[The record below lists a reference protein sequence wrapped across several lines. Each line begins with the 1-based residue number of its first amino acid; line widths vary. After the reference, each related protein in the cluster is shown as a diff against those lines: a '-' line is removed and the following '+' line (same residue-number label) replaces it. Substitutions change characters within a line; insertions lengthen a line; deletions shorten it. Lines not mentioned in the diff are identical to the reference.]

1 MAGIILGR
9 MSDAASPLAACS
21 PEINAIVAASA
32 GTGKTYLL
40 VTRIIRLLLSGAA
53 AERILALTFTRKAA
67 GEMRHRLF
75 ERLRDLATQDE
86 AGLRRSL
93 AAMGIEADTVHM
105 DQARRLYERILLSPR
120 PLRIATFHAFCQQLL
135 QRFPLEADVPPG
147 YELLQAGGLVQA
159 AAWDALFL
167 ESTLDPD
174 STSARALETLFIACN
189 GRLNNVHGALMQG
202 FLARRNDWLA
212 YTQDRANPVDY
223 ACENLKRLLQLD
235 EADPL
240 PVFFRNAGDALSAF
254 RELLLRHMTDTNSKH
269 AALIEAGLDTQ
280 NTLEA
285 RFEFVKGAFL
295 TQDLEPR
302 QRKHSKALEKALGAN
317 GAAEFLRLHEQ
328 LCRQLLG
335 AHEMLLR
342 SEYWKTASA
351 WYRAGDALLRH
362 YQRIKQEQ
370 RLLDFDDLEWK
381 SYRLLHHKEH
391 ALWVQYKIDQKIDH
405 LLIDEFQDTNP
416 TQWRLLLPLLE
427 EMADTTPSERARS
440 VFMVGD
446 GKQSIYGFRRA
457 DPRLQDEAG
466 NWLQRRMNA
475 HEFVL
480 SKSRRSADAV
490 MQTLNHVFQNTGLSG
505 LLNAYQPHA
514 SHRSELWGR
523 VEILPRVEAPSPLTN
538 PAQTPR
544 LRDPL
549 TTPRA
554 GSEAD
559 LRYLEGVS
567 IARRIRELI
576 ESAYLV
582 EKNDHS
588 RGPVDYDDIF
598 ILFRARTHL
607 AAYEQA
613 LTDHSIP
620 FASLEKG
627 TLLEQQEVE
636 DVEAL
641 LNVLLTPFNNLAL
654 AQVLKSPIFGATDED
669 LLRLST
675 LPGDWYG
682 RLHAYAEDAA
692 ITGKSPSLLRAW
704 RLLASWRT
712 WLPVLPLHDLL
723 DRIFYEGDLIAR
735 YRSATPPQLVNRVTS
750 NLQRLLALALE
761 IDSGRYPS
769 LSNFLVQ
776 LKRIRASD
784 QDQPDTPPLASGERK
799 LRLMTIH
806 AAKGLEAPVVFLAD
820 ACTGVPGNDSFH
832 ALVDWP
838 PAADKPEHLLLYTT
852 RAQMPAVL
860 EPILERQ
867 RRRQL
872 REQANLLYVALSRA
886 KQMLFI
892 SGSGGKGEAVQAED
906 WYGSI
911 LQALRPLAEALP
923 GGGYRLTSGTVQQ
936 EPRARTGTE
945 THPIVKTTEIP
956 LTHFEPATG
965 LILPGAAATTGDETG
980 LSVPPEQQLL
990 SRRHGI
996 ILHKML
1002 EMLAPPDS
1010 VAAIELDAFLDYGI
1024 KREDLARWRE
1034 EARAVLAKPELRFL
1048 FDPQLY
1054 DKAYKEV
1061 PLAYRTA
1068 TGETVHGVIDRV
1080 VLRKEEVWLIDYK
1093 TRPADDNRSPQELAL
1108 YYRPQLSYYAAG
1120 LRKIWPGK
1128 NLRAAVLL
1136 TGSQRLL
1143 ELEQDF
1149 IS

>member
-1 MAGIILGR
+1 MSGIILGR
-9 MSDAASPLAACS
+9 MSDAVSPLAACS
-21 PEINAIVAASA
+21 PETNAIVAASA

-40 VTRIIRLLLSGAA
+40 VTRIIRLLLAGAA
-53 AERILALTFTRKAA
+53 AERIMALTFTRKAA
-67 GEMRHRLF
+67 GEMRQRLY

-86 AGLRRSL
+86 TGLRQSL
-93 AAMGIEADTVHM
+93 AAMGVEPGVHM
-105 DQARRLYERILLSPR
+105 DQARRLYERMLLSPR

-147 YELLQAGGLVQA
+147 YELLQGGGLVQA

-174 STSARALETLFIACN
+174 STPARALETLFIACN
-189 GRLNNVHGALMQG
+189 GRLNNVQGALMQG

-212 YTQDRANPVDY
+212 YTQDRKNPVDY
-223 ACENLKRLLQLD
+223 ACENLRRLLQAD

-240 PVFFRNAGDALSAF
+240 PAFFRNAGDALSAF
-254 RELLLRHMTDTNSKH
+254 RELLLGHATDTNLKH
-269 AALIEAGLDTQ
+269 AALIEAGLNPQ
-280 NTLEA
+280 HTLEA
-285 RFEFVKGAFL
+285 RFEFIKGAFL
-295 TQDLEPR
+295 TQDMQPR
-302 QRKHSKALEKALGAN
+302 QRKNSKTLEKALGAG

-328 LCRQLLG
+328 LCRQLLD
-335 AHEMLLR
+335 AHEMLR
-342 SEYWKTASA
+342 RREYWKTACA

-427 EMADTTPSERARS
+427 EMADTAQTERARS
-440 VFMVGD
+440 VFLVGD

-457 DPRLQDEAG
+457 DPRLQDEAAD
-466 NWLQRRMNA
+466 WLQRSMDAR
-475 HEFVL
+475 EFAL

-490 MQTLNHVFQNTGLSG
+490 MQTLNRVFQDTELGKNLS
-505 LLNAYQPHA
+505 AFQPHA
-514 SHRSELWGR
+514 SHRSELWGW
-523 VEILPRVEAPSPLTN
+523 VEILPPVEASPALAD

-549 TTPRA
+549 TTPRP
-554 GSEAD
+554 GSETE

-576 ESAYLV
+576 EGAYLV
-582 EKNDHS
+582 EKNDRS
-588 RGPVDYDDIF
+588 RGPVDYEDIF
-598 ILFRARTHL
+598 ILFRTRTHI

-636 DVEAL
+636 DIEAL
-641 LNVLLTPFNNLAL
+641 LSVLLTPFNNLAL
-654 AQVLKSPIFGATDED
+654 AQVLKSPIFGATDTD

-675 LPGDWYG
+675 LTGDWYG
-682 RLHAYAEDAA
+682 RLKAHAEDAA
-692 ITGKSPSLLRAW
+692 ITDKPPSLLRAW
-704 RLLASWRT
+704 RLLAMWRT
-712 WLPVLPLHDLL
+712 LLPVLPLHDLL

-735 YRSATPPQLVNRVTS
+735 YRSATPPQLANRVTS

-769 LSNFLVQ
+769 LSNFLLQ
-776 LKRIRASD
+776 LRRIRASD
-784 QDQPDTPPLASGERK
+784 QDQPDTPPLAAGERK

-820 ACTGVPGNDSFH
+820 ACTGVPRSDSFH

-838 PAADKPEHLLLYTT
+838 PAADRPEHFLLYTA

-860 EPILERQ
+860 EPVLERQ
-867 RRRQL
+867 RQRQL

-886 KQMLFI
+886 KQMLFV
-892 SGSGGKGEAVQAED
+892 SGSGSQGEAAQAED
-906 WYGSI
+906 WYGSV
-911 LQALRPLAEALP
+911 LQALRDQASPLP

-936 EPRARTGTE
+936 EPRARAPAEPKQIAQTA
-945 THPIVKTTEIP
+945 EIQLP
-956 LTHFEPATG
+956 SFEPAAG
-965 LILPGAAATTGDETG
+965 SIMPGDAAATGAQTFPG
-980 LSVPPEQQLL
+980 LPPDQQQLG
-990 SRRHGI
+990 RQHGV

-1002 EMLAPPDS
+1002 EMLAPPDP
-1010 VAAIELDAFLDYGI
+1010 VVTLELDAFLDYGI
-1024 KREDLARWRE
+1024 KLEDLARWLE
-1034 EARAVLAKPELRFL
+1034 EARAVLARPELQFL

-1061 PLAYRTA
+1061 PIVYRTA
-1068 TGETVHGVIDRV
+1068 AGEPMHGVIDRL
-1080 VLRKEEVWLIDYK
+1080 VLAKDDVWLIDYK
-1093 TRPADDNRSPQELAL
+1093 TRPADDNRNPRELAQ
-1108 YYRPQLSYYAAG
+1108 YYRPQLRYYAEG

-1128 NLRAAVLL
+1128 NLRTAVLL
-1136 TGSQRLL
+1136 TGSQTLL
-1143 ELEQDF
+1143 EIEQDF